1 MSPADR
7 ERYSVTRAAPEE
19 SALAARFRE
28 RIRLFA
34 ARRVRDAALAEDV
47 AQETLRRVLAALRE
61 GRVENLDALPSF
73 VFQTAR
79 HICLQHHRSRGREAR
94 ALAGL
99 ERDAEGAPAAADAL
113 AALVGE
119 EQRLAVR
126 RALDALDEPD
136 RTLLGMLYYEQ
147 VETAEAAGRLGITP
161 GALRVRK
168 HRALLRLSRELGAG
182 APGAVK
188 HFTPN
193 GNT

>member
-1 MSPADR
+1 VSG
-7 ERYSVTRAAPEE
+7 RAPDE
-19 SALAARFRE
+19 SALAARFWD

-47 AQETLRRVLAALRE
+47 AQETLRRVVDALRG
-61 GRVENLDALPSF
+61 GRVENLEALPSF

-79 HICLQHHRSRGREAR
+79 HICLQHHRSGGREAR

-99 ERDAEGAPAAADAL
+99 ERAAYDVPAVPDAL

-119 EQRLAVR
+119 EQRRVVR
-126 RALDALDEPD
+126 QALDELDESD
-136 RTLLGMLYYEQ
+136 RGLLRMLYYEQ
-147 VETAEAAGRLGITP
+147 LETTEAAERLGITP

-168 HRALLRLSRELGAG
+168 HRALLRLSRQLGARTT
-182 APGAVK
+182 GAVK
-188 HFTPN
+188 HSIAN